1 MSPLILLGLL
11 AGLPLLLFV
20 ILRVKPLYLF
30 VSVMTGFVWVQY
42 LGEPADLTLR
52 SISNIPNP
60 AEVARIGLLLIPLI
74 ITLFLMRKSLSASA
88 LPFQFFLL
96 VANSLL
102 LATLLINELP
112 AGVRT
117 DIYNT
122 PEGNIVRQANDVLI
136 AGVAGLHVLVMWT
149 MRPKHHD
156 AHGHHGKHKKH

>member
-30 VSVMTGFVWVQY
+30 VSIMTGFVWVEY

-52 SISNIPNP
+52 SISNVPNP
-60 AEVARIGLLLIPLI
+60 AEVARIGLLLIPLL
-74 ITLFLMRKSLSASA
+74 ITLLLMRKSLSTSA

-102 LATLLINELP
+102 LATLVINELP

-117 DIYNT
+117 DIHNT

-136 AGVAGLHVLVMWT
+136 AGVAGLHVLVMWI
-149 MRPKHHD
+149 MRPRHHD
-156 AHGHHGKHKKH
+156 AHGKHKKH

>member
-20 ILRVKPLYLF
+20 LLRVKPLYLF
-30 VSVMTGFVWVQY
+30 VSIMTGFVWVKY
-42 LGEPADLTLR
+42 LGEPADLMVR
-52 SISNIPNP
+52 SISNIANP
-60 AEVARIGLLLIPLI
+60 AEVARIVLLLIPLVL
-74 ITLFLMRKSLSASA
+74 TLFFMRKSLSASA

-102 LATLLINELP
+102 LTTLIINELP

-117 DIYNT
+117 DIHNT

-136 AGVAGLHVLVMWT
+136 AGVAGLHVLVMWI

-156 AHGHHGKHKKH
+156 AHGHHGKRKH